1 MKVLFDSNVIID
13 AITMRDNSN
22 KGSVDL
28 YLRAVSGEI
37 SGYLVSK
44 QITDIAYVLRKY
56 VDKSRIR
63 SFVLFLCRSFI
74 ILPFARED
82 IEKSTM
88 IEVKDFEDDIL
99 IHMAQVNGMD
109 CIVTNN
115 LRNFITDRIRVFSPD
130 GLVNII

>member
-1 MKVLFDSNVIID
+1 
-13 AITMRDNSN
+13 MRDNSN

-37 SGYLVSK
+37 RGYLVSK

-74 ILPFARED
+74 ILPFAWGD
-82 IEKSTM
+82 IEQSTT
-88 IEVKDFEDDIL
+88 IEGKDFEDDIL